1 MGRKNGRMDN
11 VHSWQ
16 RTRKEELNHFSSK
29 NKFFPSPTV
38 YNCIHS
44 DSPDMLLLALKPGQA
59 KHCNSLLPSLL
70 QIHHAS
76 PNLRV
81 PDIRQRKV
89 HLNFQLTSI
98 AVIPG

>member
-1 MGRKNGRMDN
+1 MGSKNGRMDN

-16 RTRKEELNHFSSK
+16 RSRKEELNHFSSK
-29 NKFFPSPTV
+29 NKFFPTV

-44 DSPDMLLLALKPGQA
+44 DSPDMLALKP
-59 KHCNSLLPSLL
+59 KHCNSLLPLL